1 LRHWQTK
8 PYLVLLAAAIV
19 PVLVAAAHADRVRT
33 EAGIGYT
40 GKIVGVAEGG
50 LVVKEGNRRKRIVPL
65 ADIRDIRADKY
76 PDLKRAEEAYAKGVG
91 GNPKAFDEAGK
102 LYQGLLRKGAPAW
115 LQVVVQWRMYK
126 LYAESGRATEALDTY
141 LEMARNSPRLVADLN
156 LPAPDA
162 SDHQANKAM
171 LAKVE
176 RAVAG
181 AAGKPYADAL
191 RNFRVALL
199 LLEGNP
205 EEVLPLLEPLLVS
218 SDPKVRTSA
227 MIRKLELL
235 LATGKTDE
243 AAKWLDQMEAA
254 VGDSGKAEM
263 AYWRGRV
270 RLTGGK
276 HLEAALEFMKVPILY
291 PAADR
296 SRTAD
301 ALWRAGQALRAAKAP
316 REEIV
321 GVYNEAV
328 RKYAGTAG
336 AERARRELARLG
348 SK

>member
-1 LRHWQTK
+1 M
-8 PYLVLLAAAIV
+8 AA
-19 PVLVAAAHADRVRT
+19 LVAAAAHAADRVRT
-33 EAGIGYT
+33 KAGIGYA
-40 GKIVGVAEGG
+40 GEIVGVAGGG
-50 LVVKEGNRRKRIVPL
+50 LVIRVGGRKRTVAF
-65 ADIRDIRADKY
+65 ADIREIRADKY
-76 PDLKRAEEAYAKGVG
+76 PDLRKAEEAYAKGVG
-91 GNPKAFDEAGK
+91 GEPKAFETAGR
-102 LYQGLLRKGAPAW
+102 LYQALLRRGAPAW
-115 LQVVVQWRMYK
+115 LRVVVQWRMYK
-126 LYAESGRATEALDTY
+126 LYVESGRVAEALDAY
-141 LEMARNSPRLVADLN
+141 LEMARKSPMLVAGLN
-156 LPAPDA
+156 LPSPDE

-176 RAVAG
+176 RAVAR

-199 LLEGNP
+199 LLEGKP
-205 EEVLPLLEPLLVS
+205 EEVLPLLEPLLVT

-243 AAKWLDQMEAA
+243 AANWLEKVEAA
-254 VGDSGKAEM
+254 VGDSGKADM

-270 RLTGGK
+270 RLAAGK

-301 ALWRAGQALRAAKAP
+301 ALWRTGQALAAAKAP

-321 GVYNEAV
+321 SVYDEAV

>member
-1 LRHWQTK
+1 MRHWPTK

-19 PVLVAAAHADRVRT
+19 PALVAAARADRIRT

-40 GKIVGVAEGG
+40 GEIVDVAEGG
-50 LVVKEGNRRKRIVPL
+50 LVVKEGNRRRTV
-65 ADIRDIRADKY
+65 AFAGIRQIRADKY

-91 GNPKAFDEAGK
+91 GNPKAFDEAGR
-102 LYQGLLRKGAPAW
+102 LYQGLLRRGAPAW
-115 LQVVVQWRMYK
+115 LRVVVQWRMYK
-126 LYAESGRATEALDTY
+126 LYAESGRATEALDAY

-156 LPAPDA
+156 LPAPDE

-176 RAVAG
+176 RAVAR
-181 AAGKPYADAL
+181 AAGKPYADVL

-199 LLEGNP
+199 LLEGKP

-227 MIRKLELL
+227 MTRRLELL

-243 AAKWLDQMEAA
+243 AAKWLDQVEAA

-270 RLTGGK
+270 HLAGGK

-301 ALWRAGQALRAAKAP
+301 ALWRTGQALLAAKAP

-321 GVYNEAV
+321 SVYNEAV

-348 SK
+348 SE

>member
-1 LRHWQTK
+1 LRHWPTK
-8 PYLVLLAAAIV
+8 PYRVFLAAAIV
-19 PVLVAAAHADRVRT
+19 PALVAAAHADRVRT

-40 GKIVGVAEGG
+40 GEIVGVAEGG

-115 LQVVVQWRMYK
+115 LRVVVQWRMYK
-126 LYAESGRATEALDTY
+126 LYAESGRATEALDAY

-156 LPAPDA
+156 LPVPDQG
-162 SDHQANKAM
+162 DHQANKAM

-199 LLEGNP
+199 LLEGKP

-235 LATGKTDE
+235 LATGETDE

-270 RLTGGK
+270 RLAGGK
-276 HLEAALEFMKVPILY
+276 RLEAALEFMKVPILY
-291 PAADR
+291 PAADH

-301 ALWRAGQALRAAKAP
+301 ALWRAGQALRAVKAP

-321 GVYNEAV
+321 SVYNEAV
-328 RKYAGTAG
+328 RKCPGTAG

>member
-1 LRHWQTK
+1 MRHWQTK
-8 PYLVLLAAAIV
+8 PYLIVLAAAIV
-19 PVLVAAAHADRVRT
+19 PALVAAAHADRVRT
-33 EAGIGYT
+33 KAGVGYS

-50 LVVKEGNRRKRIVPL
+50 LVIREGRRRRTVAF
-65 ADIRDIRADKY
+65 ADIRQIRADKY
-76 PDLKRAEEAYAKGVG
+76 PDLRTAEEAYAQGVAG
-91 GNPKAFDEAGK
+91 DAKALEKAGT
-102 LYQGLLRKGAPAW
+102 LYQGLLRKRVPAW
-115 LQVVVQWRMYK
+115 LRVVVQWRMYK

-156 LPAPDA
+156 LPAPDE

-199 LLEGNP
+199 VLEGKP
-205 EEVLPLLEPLLVS
+205 EEVLPLLEPSLVS
-218 SDPKVRTSA
+218 SDPKVRTLA

-235 LATGKTDE
+235 LATGKSDE
-243 AAKWLDQMEAA
+243 AAKWLEKMEAA
-254 VGDSGKAEM
+254 VGNSGKAEM

-291 PAADR
+291 PAANR

-321 GVYNEAV
+321 SVYNEAV
-328 RKYAGTAG
+328 QKYAGTGG

-348 SK
+348 LK